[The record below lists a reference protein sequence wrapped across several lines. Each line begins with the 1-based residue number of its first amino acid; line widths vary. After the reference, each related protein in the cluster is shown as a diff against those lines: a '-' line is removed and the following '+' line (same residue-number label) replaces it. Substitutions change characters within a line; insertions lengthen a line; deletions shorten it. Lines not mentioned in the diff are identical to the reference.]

1 MQGRGHMARIA
12 IGSLTAAAFMLP
24 RLVPAAEQPET
35 TAPLGAEPLGAGY
48 VIELV
53 VGLVIVLSAVFVLAW
68 VLRRMGHLGGTLGG
82 SMKVLGGLS
91 VGQRER
97 VVLIQVGD
105 TQLLLGVAPGSVQR
119 LHQLDEPL
127 SLHETSGPVPT
138 PSGFAE
144 KLASV
149 LKQRRRV

>member
-1 MQGRGHMARIA
+1 MPGLA
-12 IGSLTAAAFMLP
+12 SAAD
-24 RLVPAAEQPET
+24 QPQT
-35 TAPLGAEPLGAGY
+35 KSPLGAEPLGAGY
-48 VIELV
+48 VIELL
-53 VGLVIVLSAVFVLAW
+53 VGLAIVLTAVFVLAW
-68 VLRRMGHLGGTLGG
+68 VLRRMGHFSGSLGG

-97 VVLIQVGD
+97 VVLIQVGE

-119 LHQLDEPL
+119 LHQLEEPL
-127 SLHETSGPVPT
+127 SLHETGGPVSV

-149 LKQRRRV
+149 LKQQRRA